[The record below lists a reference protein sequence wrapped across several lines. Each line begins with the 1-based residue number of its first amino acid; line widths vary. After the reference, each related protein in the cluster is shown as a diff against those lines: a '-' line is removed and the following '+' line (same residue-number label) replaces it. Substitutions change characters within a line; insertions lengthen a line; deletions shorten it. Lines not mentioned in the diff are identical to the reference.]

1 MDEIRFMMTRY
12 CVVHINI
19 DWDAELE
26 VGGMARGMESGSRL
40 AFGRDGR

>member
-1 MDEIRFMMTRY
+1 MITRY

-19 DWDAELE
+19 IDWDGELD
-26 VGGMARGMESGSRL
+26 VGGMARGIESGSRL